1 MYKCFASMCDVCICL
16 CACMWT
22 MFMPNGCGSQESK
35 TDPLDLE
42 FQVIVRHC
50 VVLRNELT
58 SSEKG
63 AKGLS

>member
-1 MYKCFASMCDVCICL
+1 
-16 CACMWT
+16 